1 MEPNTKLCA
10 YEGKDLGKFYNV
22 MIIGGQSY
30 LLDFNKTR
38 QLFCSYRDESLYAK
52 SEKVH
57 LEAVQRVL
65 RYVKST
71 VGYGIMYKKGR
82 NYILVGCSDADYA
95 GDYLL

>member
-1 MEPNTKLCA
+1 MEPNAKLCV
-10 YEGKDLGKFYNV
+10 YEGKDLEKFYNV
-22 MIIGGQSY
+22 MMMGGQPY
-30 LLDFNKTR
+30 LLDFNKAR
-38 QLFCSYRDESLYAK
+38 QFFCSSRDESLYAK
-52 SEKVH
+52 SGKAH

-65 RYVKST
+65 KCVKST